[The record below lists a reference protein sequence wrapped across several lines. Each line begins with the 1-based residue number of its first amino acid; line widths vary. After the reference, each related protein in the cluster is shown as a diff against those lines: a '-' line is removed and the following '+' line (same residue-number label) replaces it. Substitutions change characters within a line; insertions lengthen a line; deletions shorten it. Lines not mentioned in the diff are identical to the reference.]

1 MILQETYFWTIFSNS
16 PFVITLVSRK
26 KVGGKV
32 YKSKFAFE
40 NPSAIEQ
47 KNGIHIAF
55 HHKKNR
61 LDFWMVS

>member
-1 MILQETYFWTIFSNS
+1 MILQDPIFSNS

-26 KVGGKV
+26 KSRGEKV

-61 LDFWMVS
+61 LDF